1 MVKVKVKVGHFNAFN
16 AFNANGVFAL
26 VWMKTQ
32 IQSLSRGAAF
42 GGKNSG
48 FPGNAEHKAALQ
60 TLLYQPLPY
69 TVKNRALQA
78 RWHENETNRPIT
90 AE

>member
-42 GGKNSG
+42 GAVKIAV
-48 FPGNAEHKAALQ
+48 FPV
-60 TLLYQPLPY
+60 TLNTKQHYKHCFISHYHIL
-69 TVKNRALQA
+69 
-78 RWHENETNRPIT
+78 
-90 AE
+90 